1 MLNLV
6 IKNSITFDRMPYYL
20 CAGYNI
26 KITYNNKTSET
37 IYIENTPASNSV
49 LEEKELEY
57 NVDLTW
63 KLPDNL
69 IATNTNDI
77 KVFINEIEIDTLYY
91 NYNKA
96 SNLISIDNL
105 DVTKNDII
113 KIQYE
118 CDKIIY
124 EHNTH
129 EKCKYEIFP
138 VYRNNYKIG
147 QHTKL

>member
-6 IKNSITFDRMPYYL
+6 IKNTITFDRIPYYL
-20 CAGYNI
+20 CAGYNV
-26 KITYNNKTSET
+26 KITYNDNTSET
-37 IYIENTPASNSV
+37 IYIKNTQTSNNV

-63 KLPDNL
+63 RLPNNL
-69 IATNTNDI
+69 IATSAADI
-77 KVFINEIEIDTLYY
+77 KIFVNNTELDLLYY
-91 NYNKA
+91 NYNKLD
-96 SNLISIDNL
+96 NLITIDNIN
-105 DVTKNDII
+105 VTKNDII
-113 KIQYE
+113 KVQYQ

-138 VYRNNYKIG
+138 VYKNNYKIG
-147 QHTKL
+147 QDTKL